1 MSVLKAE
8 LKQLVTTEV
17 GVRVE
22 DALEEAKRGLA
33 IFEGRHL
40 AMADGAKVVESLA
53 AVVDEEV
60 QSGKFDLDVA
70 GHIKRYLSRASNGL
84 QNLAQ
89 QAANLRMSQAGKIQ
103 GFEQTVALL
112 KNMVEAERTKAD
124 ALRAAEVAPA
134 PQSPVE
140 RVLGSH
146 PMSIKELRL
155 AEETVAP
162 VQEAPLEV
170 KKRRGRPPN
179 ARNT

>member
-1 MSVLKAE
+1 M
-8 LKQLVTTEV
+8 
-17 GVRVE
+17 
-22 DALEEAKRGLA
+22 A

-70 GHIKRYLSRASNGL
+70 SNIKRYLSRAVTGL

-112 KNMVEAERTKAD
+112 RNMVESERVKAD
-124 ALRAAEVAPA
+124 ALRAAEAAPP
-134 PQSPVE
+134 PQSPAE
-140 RVLGSH
+140 RTPGTH

-155 AEETVAP
+155 AEDVVAP
-162 VQEAPLEV
+162 VQEAPLET

-179 ARNT
+179 ARNS